1 MATLSLFDREARKVR
16 GFVTACKLYLRMKM
30 RGITVEKQMQWILT
44 YIQGGAANVWKENV
58 LEDLETGI
66 LEFETVREFLEK
78 IKRRKI
84 RRKKG
89 RNQKKKRQQI

>member
-1 MATLSLFDREARKVR
+1 
-16 GFVTACKLYLRMKM
+16 
-30 RGITVEKQMQWILT
+30 LT

-89 RNQKKKRQQI
+89 RNQKKKR